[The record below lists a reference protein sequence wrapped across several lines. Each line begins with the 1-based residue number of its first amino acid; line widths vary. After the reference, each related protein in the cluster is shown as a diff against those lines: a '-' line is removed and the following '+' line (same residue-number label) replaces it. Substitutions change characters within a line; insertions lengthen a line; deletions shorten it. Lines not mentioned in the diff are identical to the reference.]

1 MAGRFLE
8 GFPFGPWFQNTWSIA
23 VKKIQSGLSR
33 RKMYLLDTNIIVTKS
48 LFFWWD
54 SGWKI
59 CCYPDRTWKRRHGEV
74 IQSQKHFSHRAH
86 LPLLKLR
93 QDRQRTRRKADW
105 KVKSF
110 FLTESAEHAE
120 KGGFKR
126 QKIFSQST
134 RSRRR
139 KVDWK
144 SKIKS
149 IIARF
154 RTRYLRVSVAEFIL
168 RMYK

>member
-110 FLTESAEHAE
+110 FLTESPEHTE
-120 KGGFKR
+120 RSGFNYKV
-126 QKIFSQST
+126 KICLSPFDKLMT
-134 RSRRR
+134 GRAHGERRIG
-139 KVDWK
+139 KLTHD
-144 SKIKS
+144 S
-149 IIARF
+149 
-154 RTRYLRVSVAEFIL
+154 
-168 RMYK
+168 